1 MLKHILVPLDGSS
14 LAECVLPHT
23 VALAQAFDARV
34 TLLRAV
40 ERVGPANLNR
50 AIDPLNWHIRKSE
63 AEAYLD
69 EVADR
74 LQQIG
79 LQADQ
84 AVVQGKAADRIID
97 FVHNQDVDLI
107 VLSSHGRSGL
117 SRWNISSV
125 VQKVILRSYTPTM
138 IVRAYRPVTEELT
151 GLRYERLLVPLDG
164 SQRAECI
171 LPLATNLA
179 RFHECRLLL
188 AHVVS
193 KPEVPRRA
201 PLTQEEAELIDKITE
216 RNRQKGERYL
226 EELKSRLS
234 GDIETRL
241 LVSEK
246 PALTLHELVEKEN
259 ADLILLAA
267 HGYSGEVQW
276 PYGSVALNFIA
287 YGTTPLLIMQDISEE
302 ERKRTAAEKAASESK
317 GH

>member
-1 MLKHILVPLDGSS
+1 LDGSS
-14 LAECVLPHT
+14 LAECVLPHA
-23 VALAQAFDARV
+23 VALAQAFDAQV

-40 ERVGPANLNR
+40 ERVGPADLNR
-50 AIDPLNWHIRKSE
+50 AVDPLNWHMRKSE

-79 LQADQ
+79 LQTDQ
-84 AVVQGKAADRIID
+84 AVAQGKAADRIID

-107 VLSSHGRSGL
+107 VLSSHGRGGL
-117 SRWNISSV
+117 SGWNVGSV

-138 IVRAYRPVTEELT
+138 IVRAYQPVTEELT

-179 RFHECRLLL
+179 RFHQCRLLL

-201 PLTQEEAELIDKITE
+201 PLTQEEAELIDQITE

-226 EELKSRLS
+226 KELRSRLS

-241 LVSEK
+241 LVSEN
-246 PALTLHELVEKEN
+246 PALTLHQLVEKES
-259 ADLILLAA
+259 ADLVLLAA

-302 ERKRTAAEKAASESK
+302 ERERTAAEKAASESK